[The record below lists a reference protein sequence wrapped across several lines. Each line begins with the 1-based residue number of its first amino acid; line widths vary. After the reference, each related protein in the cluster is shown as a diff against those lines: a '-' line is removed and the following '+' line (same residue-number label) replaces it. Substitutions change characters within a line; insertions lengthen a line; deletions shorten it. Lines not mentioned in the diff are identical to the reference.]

1 MIKSF
6 RGKTPQIHETAF
18 TSEAAYIA
26 GDVEI
31 GEGSSV
37 WPGTV
42 IRGDH
47 AKVTIGKNTQIEDN
61 CTVHTGTPL
70 TIGDNVHIGHSVVVH
85 CSRIGNTVLI
95 GNHATISEYAEIGD
109 GCVVGA
115 GALVTPGMKVPDR
128 TFVVGV
134 PAKVK
139 GKVSD
144 ERIAITKQS
153 VDVYIKLAKEYK
165 EQGL

>member
-6 RGKTPQIHETAF
+6 NGKAPKIADSAFISETA
-18 TSEAAYIA
+18 YIV

-31 GEGSSV
+31 GENSSV

-47 AKVTIGKNTQIEDN
+47 AKITIGNNTQIEDN
-61 CTVHTGTPL
+61 CTVHTGFPM
-70 TIGDNVHIGHSVVVH
+70 TIGDNVHIGHNVVVH
-85 CSRIGNTVLI
+85 CSRIGNTTLI
-95 GNHATISEYAEIGD
+95 GNHATLLDYAEIGEF
-109 GCVVGA
+109 CVVGA
-115 GALVTPGMKVPDR
+115 GALVPQGMNIPDR

-134 PAKVK
+134 PAKIK
-139 GKVSD
+139 GEVSD

-153 VDVYIKLAKEYK
+153 VDIYVQMSKEYK

>member
-1 MIKSF
+1 MI
-6 RGKTPQIHETAF
+6 RTVYGKTPRIHDTAF
-18 TSEAAYIA
+18 ISEAAYIA

-31 GEGSSV
+31 GECSSV

-47 AKVTIGKNTQIEDN
+47 APIVIGKNTQIEDN

-70 TIGDNVHIGHSVVVH
+70 HIGDNVHIGHNVVVH
-85 CSRIGNTVLI
+85 CARIGDTTLI
-95 GNHATISEYAEIGD
+95 GNHATLSEYAEIGD
-109 GCVVGA
+109 CCVVGA

-134 PAKVK
+134 PAKIK
-139 GKVSD
+139 GEVSE
-144 ERIAITKQS
+144 ERIGITKQS
-153 VDVYIKLAKEYK
+153 VDIYVQMSKEYK

>member
-1 MIKSF
+1 MIRTF
-6 RGKTPQIHETAF
+6 NGKTPKIHESAF
-18 TSEAAYIA
+18 ISEAAYIA

-31 GEGSSV
+31 GENSSV

-47 AKVTIGKNTQIEDN
+47 APIVIGRNTQIEDN
-61 CTVHTGTPL
+61 CTVHSGTPL
-70 TIGDNVHIGHSVVVH
+70 HIGDDVHIGHSVVVH
-85 CSRIGNTVLI
+85 CSRIGNTTLI
-95 GNHATISEYAEIGD
+95 GNHATISEYAEIGNC
-109 GCVVGA
+109 CVVGA

-139 GKVSD
+139 GTVSD

-153 VDVYIKLAKEYK
+153 VDIYVKMSKEYK

>member
-1 MIKSF
+1 MIRTF
-6 RGKTPQIHETAF
+6 NGKTPKIHQTAF
-18 TSEAAYIA
+18 ISEAAYVV

-31 GEGSSV
+31 GENSSV

-47 AKVTIGKNTQIEDN
+47 APIIIGKNTQIEDN
-61 CTVHTGTPL
+61 GLVHTGTPMS
-70 TIGDNVHIGHSVVVH
+70 IGDNVHIGHNVVVH
-85 CSRIGNTVLI
+85 CSRIGDTTLI
-95 GNHATISEYAEIGD
+95 GNHATLSEYAEIGD
-109 GCVVGA
+109 FCVVGA

-134 PAKVK
+134 PAKAK
-139 GKVSD
+139 GEVSED
-144 ERIAITKQS
+144 RIAITRQS
-153 VDVYIKLAKEYK
+153 VDIYVKMSKEYK

>member
-1 MIKSF
+1 MIRTF
-6 RGKTPQIHETAF
+6 NGKTPKIHETAF
-18 TSEAAYIA
+18 ISEAAYIA

-47 AKVTIGKNTQIEDN
+47 AKIIIGKNTQIEDN
-61 CTVHTGTPL
+61 STVHSGTPL
-70 TIGDNVHIGHSVVVH
+70 TIGDNVHIGHNVVVH
-85 CSRIGNTVLI
+85 CSRIGDTTLI

-109 GCVVGA
+109 CCVVGA
-115 GALVTPGMKVPDR
+115 GTLVTPGMKVPDR

-139 GKVSD
+139 GEVSED
-144 ERIAITKQS
+144 RIDITKQS
-153 VDVYIKLAKEYK
+153 VAIYVKMSREYK

>member
-1 MIKSF
+1 MI
-6 RGKTPQIHETAF
+6 RTVYGKTPKIHETAF
-18 TSEAAYIA
+18 ISEAAYIA

-31 GEGSSV
+31 GENSSV

-47 AKVTIGKNTQIEDN
+47 APIVIGRNTQIEDN
-61 CTVHTGTPL
+61 CTVHTGTPM
-70 TIGDNVHIGHSVVVH
+70 TIGDNVHIGHNVVVH
-85 CSRIGNTVLI
+85 CSRIGDTTLI

-109 GCVVGA
+109 CCVVGA
-115 GALVTPGMKVPDR
+115 GALVPPSMKIPDR

-139 GKVSD
+139 GTVSD
-144 ERIAITKQS
+144 DRIAITKQS
-153 VDVYIKLAKEYK
+153 VDIYVKMSKEYK
-165 EQGL
+165 DQGL

>member
-1 MIKSF
+1 MIKPF
-6 RGKTPQIHETAF
+6 NGKTPKIASSAF
-18 TSEAAYIA
+18 ISEQAYIV

-31 GEGSSV
+31 GENSSV

-47 AKVTIGKNTQIEDN
+47 ARITIGENTQIEDN
-61 CTVHTGTPL
+61 CTVHTGFPM
-70 TIGDNVHIGHSVVVH
+70 TIGDNVHIGHNVVVH
-85 CSRIGNTVLI
+85 CSCIGHTTLI
-95 GNHATISEYAEIGD
+95 GNHATLSEYAEIGD
-109 GCVVGA
+109 CC
-115 GALVTPGMKVPDR
+115 
-128 TFVVGV
+128 VVGV

-139 GKVSD
+139 GEVSD

-153 VDVYIKLAKEYK
+153 VDIYVKMSKEYK

>member
-1 MIKSF
+1 MIRTF
-6 RGKTPQIHETAF
+6 NGKTPKIHETVF
-18 TSEAAYIA
+18 ISEAAYVA

-47 AKVTIGKNTQIEDN
+47 APIVIGKRTQIEDN
-61 CTVHTGTPL
+61 CTVHSGTPL

-85 CSRIGNTVLI
+85 CSCIGDITLI
-95 GNHATISEYAEIGD
+95 GNHATLSENAEIGRC
-109 GCVVGA
+109 CVVGA

-139 GKVSD
+139 GEVSED
-144 ERIAITKQS
+144 RINITRMS
-153 VDVYIKLAKEYK
+153 VDIYVKMSKEYK

>member
-1 MIKSF
+1 MIRTF
-6 RGKTPQIHETAF
+6 NGKTPKIHDTAF
-18 TSEAAYIA
+18 ISEAAYIA

-31 GEGSSV
+31 GEYSSV

-47 AKVTIGKNTQIEDN
+47 APIVIGKNTQIEDN
-61 CTVHTGTPL
+61 CTVHCGTPL
-70 TIGDNVHIGHSVVVH
+70 HIGDDVHIGHNVVVH
-85 CSRIGNTVLI
+85 CSRIGNTTLI
-95 GNHATISEYAEIGD
+95 GNHATLSEYADIGD
-109 GCVVGA
+109 CCVVGA
-115 GALVTPGMKVPDR
+115 GALVTPNMKVPDR

-139 GKVSD
+139 GEVSE
-144 ERIAITKQS
+144 ERIGITRRS
-153 VDVYIKLAKEYK
+153 VDIYVEMSREYK

>member
-1 MIKSF
+1 MIRTF
-6 RGKTPQIHETAF
+6 NGKTPKIAESAF
-18 TSEAAYIA
+18 ISEAAYVV

-31 GEGSSV
+31 GENSSV

-47 AKVTIGKNTQIEDN
+47 APIVIGQNTQIEDN
-61 CTVHTGTPL
+61 CIVHTGTPMF
-70 TIGDNVHIGHSVVVH
+70 IGDNVHIGHNVVVH
-85 CSRIGNTVLI
+85 CQKIGNTTLI
-95 GNHATISEYAEIGD
+95 GNHATLSEYAEIG
-109 GCVVGA
+109 GCCVVGA
-115 GALVTPGMKVPDR
+115 GALVTPGMHVPDR

-139 GKVSD
+139 GEVSED
-144 ERIAITKQS
+144 RIEITKQS
-153 VDVYIKLAKEYK
+153 VDIYVKMSKAYK

>member
-1 MIKSF
+1 MIRTF
-6 RGKTPQIHETAF
+6 NGKTPRIHETAF
-18 TSEAAYIA
+18 ISEAAYIA

-47 AKVTIGKNTQIEDN
+47 APIVIGKNTQIEDN
-61 CTVHTGTPL
+61 CTVHSGTPL
-70 TIGDNVHIGHSVVVH
+70 TIGDNVHIGHNVVVH
-85 CSRIGNTVLI
+85 CSRIGDTTLI
-95 GNHATISEYAEIGD
+95 GNHATLSEYAEIGD
-109 GCVVGA
+109 FCVVGA

-139 GKVSD
+139 GEVSQ
-144 ERIAITKQS
+144 ERIDITRQS
-153 VDVYIKLAKEYK
+153 VDIYVKMSKEYK

>member
-6 RGKTPQIHETAF
+6 NGKSPKIADSAFVSETA
-18 TSEAAYIA
+18 YIV

-31 GEGSSV
+31 GENSSV

-47 AKVTIGKNTQIEDN
+47 AKITIGKNTQIEDN
-61 CTVHTGTPL
+61 CTVHTGFPMF
-70 TIGDNVHIGHSVVVH
+70 IGDNVHIGHNVVVH
-85 CSRIGNTVLI
+85 CKCIGDTTLI
-95 GNHATISEYAEIGD
+95 GNHATLLDYAEIGEF
-109 GCVVGA
+109 CVVGA
-115 GALVTPGMKVPDR
+115 GALVPQGMNIPDR
-128 TFVVGV
+128 SFVVGV

-139 GKVSD
+139 GEVSD

-153 VDVYIKLAKEYK
+153 VDIYCKMSKEYK

>member
-1 MIKSF
+1 MIRTF
-6 RGKTPQIHETAF
+6 NGKTPKIHETAF
-18 TSEAAYIA
+18 ISEAAYIA

-31 GEGSSV
+31 GEDSSV

-47 AKVTIGKNTQIEDN
+47 APIVIGKRTQIEDN
-61 CTVHTGTPL
+61 CTVHSGTPL
-70 TIGDNVHIGHSVVVH
+70 TIGNNVHIGHSVVVH
-85 CSRIGNTVLI
+85 CSRIGDVTLI
-95 GNHATISEYAEIGD
+95 GNHATLSENAEIGEC
-109 GCVVGA
+109 CVVGA

-128 TFVVGV
+128 SFVVGV

-139 GKVSD
+139 GEVSED
-144 ERIAITKQS
+144 RVDITRMS
-153 VDVYIKLAKEYK
+153 VDIYVKMSKEYK

>member
-1 MIKSF
+1 MI
-6 RGKTPQIHETAF
+6 RPLNGKTPKIAESAF
-18 TSEAAYIA
+18 ISEKAYIV

-31 GEGSSV
+31 GENSSV
-37 WPGTV
+37 WPGTI

-47 AKVTIGKNTQIEDN
+47 AKITIGENTQIEDN
-61 CTVHTGTPL
+61 CTVHTGFPM
-70 TIGDNVHIGHSVVVH
+70 TIGNNVHIGHNVVIH
-85 CSRIGNTVLI
+85 CNHIGNTTLI
-95 GNHATISEYAEIGD
+95 GNHATLSEYAEIGN

-115 GALVTPGMKVPDR
+115 GALVPPSMKIPDR

-139 GKVSD
+139 GQVSD

-153 VDVYIKLAKEYK
+153 VDIYVKMSKEYK

>member
-1 MIKSF
+1 MIRTF
-6 RGKTPQIHETAF
+6 NGKTPRIHETAF
-18 TSEAAYIA
+18 ISEAAYIA

-31 GEGSSV
+31 GEDSSV

-47 AKVTIGKNTQIEDN
+47 APIVIGKRTQIEDN
-61 CTVHTGTPL
+61 CTVHSGTPL
-70 TIGDNVHIGHSVVVH
+70 NIGNNVHIGHSVVVH
-85 CSRIGNTVLI
+85 CSCIGDITLI
-95 GNHATISEYAEIGD
+95 GNHATLSENAEIG
-109 GCVVGA
+109 GCCVVGA

-128 TFVVGV
+128 SFVVGV

-139 GKVSD
+139 GEVSED
-144 ERIAITKQS
+144 RINITRMS
-153 VDVYIKLAKEYK
+153 VDIYVKMSKEYK

>member
-1 MIKSF
+1 MIRTF
-6 RGKTPQIHETAF
+6 NGKTPKIHETAF
-18 TSEAAYIA
+18 ISEAAYIA

-31 GEGSSV
+31 GESSSV

-47 AKVTIGKNTQIEDN
+47 APIVIGKNTQIEDN
-61 CTVHTGTPL
+61 CTVHSGTPL
-70 TIGDNVHIGHSVVVH
+70 TIGDNVHIGHNVVVH
-85 CSRIGNTVLI
+85 CSRIGDTTLI
-95 GNHATISEYAEIGD
+95 GNHATLSEYAEIGYF
-109 GCVVGA
+109 CVVGA

-134 PAKVK
+134 PARIK
-139 GKVSD
+139 GEVSQ
-144 ERIAITKQS
+144 ERIDITRQS
-153 VDVYIKLAKEYK
+153 VDIYVKMSKEYK

>member
-1 MIKSF
+1 MI
-6 RGKTPQIHETAF
+6 RTVYGKTPKIHETAF
-18 TSEAAYIA
+18 ISEAAYIA

-31 GEGSSV
+31 GENSSV
-37 WPGTV
+37 WPGSV

-47 AKVTIGKNTQIEDN
+47 APIVIGRNTQVEDN
-61 CTVHTGTPL
+61 CTVHSGTPL
-70 TIGDNVHIGHSVVVH
+70 HIGDDVHIGHSVVVH
-85 CSRIGNTVLI
+85 CSRIGNTTLI
-95 GNHATISEYAEIGD
+95 GNHATISEYAEIGNC
-109 GCVVGA
+109 CVVGA

-139 GKVSD
+139 GTVSD

-153 VDVYIKLAKEYK
+153 VDIYVKMSKEYK
-165 EQGL
+165 DQGL

>member
-1 MIKSF
+1 MIRTF
-6 RGKTPQIHETAF
+6 NGKTPKIHETAF
-18 TSEAAYIA
+18 ISEAAYVV

-31 GEGSSV
+31 GENSSV

-47 AKVTIGKNTQIEDN
+47 APIVIGQNTQIEDN
-61 CTVHTGTPL
+61 CMVHTGTPMF
-70 TIGDNVHIGHSVVVH
+70 IGDNVHIGHNVVVH
-85 CSRIGNTVLI
+85 CQKIGNTVLI
-95 GNHATISEYAEIGD
+95 GNHATISEYAEVGD
-109 GCVVGA
+109 FCVVAA
-115 GALVTPGMKVPDR
+115 GALVTPGMKIPDR

-139 GKVSD
+139 GEVSED
-144 ERIAITKQS
+144 RIEITKQS
-153 VDVYIKLAKEYK
+153 VDIYVKMSKAYK

>member
-1 MIKSF
+1 MIKPF
-6 RGKTPQIHETAF
+6 NGKTPKIAASAF
-18 TSEAAYIA
+18 ISEQAYIV

-31 GEGSSV
+31 GENSSV

-47 AKVTIGKNTQIEDN
+47 AKITIGENTQIEDN
-61 CTVHTGTPL
+61 CTVHTGFPMTV
-70 TIGDNVHIGHSVVVH
+70 GDNVHIGHNVVVH
-85 CSRIGNTVLI
+85 CASIGNTTLI
-95 GNHATISEYAEIGD
+95 GNHATLSEYAEIGK

-115 GALVTPGMKVPDR
+115 HALVPPSMKIPDR

-139 GKVSD
+139 GEVSD

-153 VDVYIKLAKEYK
+153 VDIYVKMSKEYK